1 MDVKQAVQTAKSYL
15 IELYED
21 TDEKIKHVGLEEV
34 VFDDDASSWRITI
47 GFSRTWEYRNALSAV
62 LDDGRPAR
70 DYKVV
75 EVNDSNGHVI
85 SLRDRLLAD
94 DRLQSLTN

>member
-1 MDVKQAVQTAKSYL
+1 MDVKQAVQVAKSYL
-15 IELYED
+15 IELYGD

-34 VFDDDASSWRITI
+34 VFDDDASSWKITI

-62 LDDGRPAR
+62 MDDGGHAR
-70 DYKVV
+70 AYKVV
-75 EVNDSNGHVI
+75 EINDSDGQVI
-85 SLRDRLLAD
+85 SLKDRLLAD

>member
-1 MDVKQAVQTAKSYL
+1 MDAKQAVQKAKSYL
-15 IELYED
+15 IEIYED
-21 TDEKIKHVGLEEV
+21 ADEKIKHVGLEEV

-47 GFSRTWEYRNALSAV
+47 GFSRTWEYRNALSAI

-75 EVNDSNGHVI
+75 EISDTRRTGHI
-85 SLRDRLLAD
+85 PKGPPPI
-94 DRLQSLTN
+94 